1 MKKRLYNQN
10 KWINKSSNDIW
21 WPYLAINLKRY
32 SPRQMRSDISL
43 NPFKRK
49 MFHSVL
55 LKKKKTY
62 PKWIKLSISNWRLS
76 SVCSVLSLTCT
87 HTRVYCF
94 DYYYMLQKI
103 VDLFWCWKFFRFC
116 TSFFLFF
123 FSFLFHLK
131 KKDQK
136 KKRRRRGEKKIIW
149 LSLFLFS
156 AFIIIYRKRTKRRR
170 RRTYT
175 HKYTRY
181 PSHPFFI
188 LFYFFLLLFCVHD
201 DTDDD
206 QKKLALIPPIPRP
219 RSTFRWFPI
228 PNGRNPTPKKRRRNK
243 RRRTLSLYYFL

>member
-1 MKKRLYNQN
+1 
-10 KWINKSSNDIW
+10 
-21 WPYLAINLKRY
+21 
-32 SPRQMRSDISL
+32 
-43 NPFKRK
+43 
-49 MFHSVL
+49 
-55 LKKKKTY
+55 
-62 PKWIKLSISNWRLS
+62 
-76 SVCSVLSLTCT
+76 
-87 HTRVYCF
+87 
-94 DYYYMLQKI
+94 MLQKI

-149 LSLFLFS
+149 ISLFLFS

-188 LFYFFLLLFCVHD
+188 LFDFFLLLFCVHD

-206 QKKLALIPPIPRP
+206 QKKLALIPPHP
-219 RSTFRWFPI
+219 SS
-228 PNGRNPTPKKRRRNK
+228 PKHISLISYSKWSQSNAK
-243 RRRTLSLYYFL
+243 KKEEKTKEEELSLYTTFYRSLSFSLGPAACSLRFFSLFWCSTRGKGVRRIQKN